1 MGNKGWIPIWSKS
14 VQVMECRADV
24 LWSEGAW
31 NSDLAVVGYHG
42 IVKNSYR
49 WTSWAQNV
57 LPKEE
62 QPLAYWPPV
71 HYLIAQ
77 VEQDVNTSIA
87 QFDRISIWKPQLM
100 PWVLYSI
107 AKLYFVSVTNEKRG
121 HICHLL
127 SMGWPGN
134 SHLPQAVVS
143 IYKHKGGFVSLSQSI
158 LSGLWGKMYL
168 SNNSIFIS
176 QIFEKRKS
184 PKLILLFYAVNIGI
198 TVKGYSLFITFKIN
212 F

>member
-1 MGNKGWIPIWSKS
+1 
-14 VQVMECRADV
+14 MECRGAV
-24 LWSEGAW
+24 LWSEGGW
-31 NSDLAVVGYHG
+31 NSSLAVVGCHG
-42 IVKNSYR
+42 IAENRYQ
-49 WTSWAQNV
+49 WTSWEQNI

-62 QPLAYWPPV
+62 QPLAYWLPV
-71 HYLIAQ
+71 HYLIVQ
-77 VEQDVNTSIA
+77 VEQDVNTSVA

-107 AKLYFVSVTNEKRG
+107 AKLYFVSVANEKRG

-134 SHLPQAVVS
+134 SHLLQAFVS
-143 IYKHKGGFVSLSQSI
+143 TYKHKGGFVSLSHSV
-158 LSGLWGKMYL
+158 SSRLWGKVHL

-176 QIFEKRKS
+176 QMFEKRKN
-184 PKLILLFYAVNIGI
+184 PKLTLLFYAVNRM
-198 TVKGYSLFITFKIN
+198 TVKGYSLFKTFKNN